1 MEKGG
6 LSGNFTTISNEEY
19 KRLKDIEQS
28 FNKNDTE
35 KFDDINYRLIMV
47 ESMCESLSGKLNKL
61 EEDNKILKSRC
72 TCP

>member
-1 MEKGG
+1 MEKGS